1 MFTKLN
7 KGDIIEIVVDTLELT
22 KKERS
27 LNFKKNKNNIGGQ
40 QNEKK
45 NKQESLKGC
54 PNNYVSLRKG

>member
-27 LNFKKNKNNIGGQ
+27 LNFKKIKTT
-40 QNEKK
+40 
-45 NKQESLKGC
+45 
-54 PNNYVSLRKG
+54 